1 MCEVVNPFSVSD
13 FSVSLQLKGEPVF
26 LYQACTGPSMG
37 RTPTLY
43 FDVLCIL
50 HNNVSGQGLS
60 SVEDILVQLN
70 VEFCHA
76 IHDIIMN

>member
-1 MCEVVNPFSVSD
+1 
-13 FSVSLQLKGEPVF
+13 
-26 LYQACTGPSMG
+26 MG

-43 FDVLCIL
+43 FDILCIL

-70 VEFCHA
+70 VEFYHA